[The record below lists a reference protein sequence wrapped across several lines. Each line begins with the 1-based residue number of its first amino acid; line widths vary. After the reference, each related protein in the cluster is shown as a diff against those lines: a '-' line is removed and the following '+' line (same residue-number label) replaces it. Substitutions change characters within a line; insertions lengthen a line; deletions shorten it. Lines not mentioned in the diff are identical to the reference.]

1 MTTHNAPEPTTTPRR
16 SGVAGIVVGL
26 AFAVALVVVAFLVTG
41 HSKQAG
47 DLADVAL
54 VLGLLFAWG
63 TRKSWLH
70 RS

>member
-1 MTTHNAPEPTTTPRR
+1 MSEHHAPEPRR
-16 SGVAGIVVGL
+16 SGVASIVVGL
-26 AFAVALVVVAFLVTG
+26 AFAVGLVIVAFLVTG

-47 DLADVAL
+47 DLADCAL

-70 RS
+70 R